1 MALPESLLERVGG
14 CHADLYAPTNDR
26 RIDRAP
32 RRDDEYSLYFEERQR
47 RGRAQIVRED

>member
-1 MALPESLLERVGG
+1 VGS
-14 CHADLYAPTNDR
+14 AAR
-26 RIDRAP
+26 